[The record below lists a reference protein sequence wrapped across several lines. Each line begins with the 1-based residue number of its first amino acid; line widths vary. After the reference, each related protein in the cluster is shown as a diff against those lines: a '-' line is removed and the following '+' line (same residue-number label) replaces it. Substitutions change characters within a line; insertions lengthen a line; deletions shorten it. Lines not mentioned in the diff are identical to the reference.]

1 MQQSLLPPRLFQF
14 GLVLMVALDVVFGPR
29 PLAARGL
36 ELFIGVTLAFI
47 GGALTIGAA
56 DQFSR
61 SKTNINT
68 FLKPDHLVVD
78 GLFRY
83 SRNPMYLGFACV
95 LMGVALALDNFVGM
109 AIAVVFVVIAD
120 RWYIQFEEATMA
132 ETFGEAYAAYRKSTR
147 RWL

>member
-1 MQQSLLPPRLFQF
+1 MQQRLLPPRLFQF

-36 ELFIGVTLAFI
+36 ELFAGVALACIGV
-47 GGALTIGAA
+47 ALTFGAA
-56 DQFSR
+56 GQFSR
-61 SKTNINT
+61 RKTNINT
-68 FLKPDHLVVD
+68 FLKPDYLVVD
-78 GLFRY
+78 GLFQY

-109 AIAVVFVVIAD
+109 AIAVAFVVIAD
-120 RWYIQFEEATMA
+120 RWYIQFEEAAMA
-132 ETFGEAYAAYRKSTR
+132 ETFGEAYAVYRKSTR